1 MQLLAADF
9 KEQLGGACAG
19 AGAGACACA
28 VGARADG
35 VAARGLDVGGLGA

>member
-9 KEQLGGACAG
+9 KEQLGGAC